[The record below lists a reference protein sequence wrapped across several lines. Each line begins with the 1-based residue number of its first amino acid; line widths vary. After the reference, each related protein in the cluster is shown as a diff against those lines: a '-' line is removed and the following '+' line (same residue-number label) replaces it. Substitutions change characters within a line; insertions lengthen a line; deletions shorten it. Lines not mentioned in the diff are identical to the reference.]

1 MNIVIIS
8 YSYTGNNTAL
18 ADCVARDLSTKHIK
32 VSVPQPFTMGTIVM
46 DMLFSRIP
54 KVTPPPE
61 ILGQYDLI
69 LLFGPVWMGHV
80 ASPLRAYLKYLN
92 QKQVP
97 YGFLSISGGADGGNP
112 KLSAELLKRTGRAPA
127 ILLDQHIAE
136 LISTDTRADRK
147 ETAEYKIK
155 EADIKLLSKQ
165 AISHINKIL

>member
-18 ADCVARDLSTKHIK
+18 ADCMARDLSAKHIK

-112 KLSAELLKRTGRAPA
+112 KLSAELLKRTGRTPA

-147 ETAEYKIK
+147 ETSEYKIK
-155 EADIKLLSKQ
+155 DADIKLLSKQ